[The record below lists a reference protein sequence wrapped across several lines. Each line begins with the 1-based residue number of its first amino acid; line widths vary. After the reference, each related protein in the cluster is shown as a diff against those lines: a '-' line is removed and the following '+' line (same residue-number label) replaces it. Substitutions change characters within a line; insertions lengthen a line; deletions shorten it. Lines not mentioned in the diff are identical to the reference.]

1 VISSSMAAATSVLP
15 EALQADPEQSVI
27 QGFFGSLFDRIF
39 FLNFSNSAGEFISD
53 IILSYS

>member
-1 VISSSMAAATSVLP
+1 MAAATSVLP
-15 EALQADPEQSVI
+15 EALQADPEQSVM

-39 FLNFSNSAGEFISD
+39 FLNVSNSAGEFISD